1 MEAAL
6 ALPQLLEKLASRAP
20 LTGIDVIGLRLLLD
34 RADAGSDAS
43 LAEQLLADDPAA
55 VAAEQR
61 QHHILLLGLL
71 NDVLR
76 DLQKHGPRVGRG
88 YTRQVRARDHRRRGE
103 VHKYAPEDE
112 TGSVLLAL
120 WEEVLSEPAVTLESH
135 FFQLGGDSLA
145 AIGANALALT
155 GSDTHGPGIAR
166 IVCISCRRHI
176 F

>member
-43 LAEQLLADDPAA
+43 LAEQLLADDPAT

-61 QHHILLLGLL
+61 QHHALLLGLL

-76 DLQKHGPRVGRG
+76 DLQIIFVDSIEEMLDAVLEGGLHGDNQGSMEILPEEGG
-88 YTRQVRARDHRRRGE
+88 HAGE
-103 VHKYAPEDE
+103 DGPMP
-112 TGSVLLAL
+112 G
-120 WEEVLSEPAVTLESH
+120 VT
-135 FFQLGGDSLA
+135 A
-145 AIGANALALT
+145 T
-155 GSDTHGPGIAR
+155 GSDADEPLL
-166 IVCISCRRHI
+166 SNL
-176 F
+176 

>member
-61 QHHILLLGLL
+61 QHHALLLGLL

-88 YTRQVRARDHRRRGE
+88 YTRQVRAHDCTNRAFR
-103 VHKYAPEDE
+103 
-112 TGSVLLAL
+112 
-120 WEEVLSEPAVTLESH
+120 
-135 FFQLGGDSLA
+135 
-145 AIGANALALT
+145 
-155 GSDTHGPGIAR
+155 
-166 IVCISCRRHI
+166 
-176 F
+176 